1 MPIQNSSRRSFVKLL
16 AATPLLTQ
24 IAARDL
30 YAQAASAVGRDPREN
45 VYTRL
50 GVKTVI
56 NCRGTWTY
64 LSGSLEFP
72 EVRQAQVEAAQH
84 FVNMLELQRAVGRR
98 LAELTGAE
106 SGIVTSGAAG
116 AMAAATAGCMAGTDD
131 KYIWQLPDTT
141 GLKHEVIMV
150 GGRSAFDSAI
160 RLTGAKLVLAYSPE
174 ELANAI
180 NEKTAMIYTTDLGD
194 KLQKQKSIAKDH
206 KIPMLLDDAA
216 GIPPAD
222 NAKLYARMGIDLYC
236 FSGGKGLCGPQC
248 SGLLLGR
255 KDLIEAA
262 LLNCS
267 PREGAVCRPM
277 KVGKEEIIGCLTAL
291 ETWLKLDEKKLY
303 AEWNGRIDR
312 IRKLVETVSGVKT
325 ETFTPDDGNRYPTL
339 KISWDQ
345 QGWRYTIS
353 DCVQELR
360 AGESSDRSSRSG
372 QSQFGDSSSRGESEP
387 QRTKRSRPHRVGL
400 NDDQAGRG
408 NHCWTETEVHSGR
421 CAEED
426 GSLKTRGCLE
436 KNSSES
442 CFATVSGGRF
452 VFVESH
458 SARAVA
464 RRGSRAR
471 GRSSEPGLLAWCE
484 CRRLHLHFR
493 ARASASG
500 WKFAV
505 DF

>member
-1 MPIQNSSRRSFVKLL
+1 MQIRNSSRRSFVKLL

-30 YAQAASAVGRDPREN
+30 YAQATTAMGIAAKQN
-45 VYTRL
+45 VYSRL

-72 EVRQAQVEAAQH
+72 EVRQAQEEAGRY
-84 FVNMLELQRAVGRR
+84 FVNMLELQRGVGRR
-98 LAELTGAE
+98 LSELTGAE
-106 SGIVTSGAAG
+106 SGMITSGAAG

-131 KYIWQLPDTT
+131 KNIWQLPDTT

-160 RLTGAKLVLAYSPE
+160 RLTGAKLVLTYSSE

-180 NEKTAMIYTTDLGD
+180 NENTAMIYTTDLGD
-194 KLQKQKSIAKDH
+194 KLQNDLSIAKEH
-206 KIPMLLDDAA
+206 KVPMLLDDAA

-277 KVGKEEIIGCLTAL
+277 KVGKEEIMGMLAAVEAWKHKDL
-291 ETWLKLDEKKLY
+291 PSLNR
-303 AEWNGRIDR
+303 EWNGRVER
-312 IRKLVETVSGVKT
+312 IARIVET
-325 ETFTPDDGNRYPTL
+325 
-339 KISWDQ
+339 
-345 QGWRYTIS
+345 
-353 DCVQELR
+353 
-360 AGESSDRSSRSG
+360 
-372 QSQFGDSSSRGESEP
+372 
-387 QRTKRSRPHRVGL
+387 
-400 NDDQAGRG
+400 
-408 NHCWTETEVHSGR
+408 
-421 CAEED
+421 
-426 GSLKTRGCLE
+426 
-436 KNSSES
+436 
-442 CFATVSGGRF
+442 
-452 VFVESH
+452 
-458 SARAVA
+458 
-464 RRGSRAR
+464 
-471 GRSSEPGLLAWCE
+471 
-484 CRRLHLHFR
+484 
-493 ARASASG
+493 
-500 WKFAV
+500 
-505 DF
+505 

>member
-1 MPIQNSSRRSFVKLL
+1 MRKRNASRRSFVKLL
-16 AATPLLTQ
+16 AAAPLLSQ

-30 YAQAASAVGRDPREN
+30 YAQAATAIGKDPRQN
-45 VYTRL
+45 VYSRL

-72 EVRQAQVEAAQH
+72 EVRQAQVEAAQY
-84 FVNMLELQRAVGRR
+84 FVNMLELQRAVGKR
-98 LAELTGAE
+98 LSELTGAE

-131 KYIWQLPDTT
+131 KHIWQLPDTT

-160 RLTGAKLVLAYSPE
+160 RLTGAKLVLTYSPE
-174 ELANAI
+174 ELTNAI
-180 NEKTAMIYTTDLGD
+180 NENTAMIYTTDLGE
-194 KLQKQKSIAKDH
+194 KLTSELAIAKDH

-277 KVGKEEIIGCLTAL
+277 KVGKEEVIGCLTAL
-291 ETWLKLDEKKLY
+291 ETWLNLDEKKVY

-312 IRKLVETVSGVKT
+312 IRKLVETVPGVKT
-325 ETFTPDDGNRYPTL
+325 DTYVPEDGNRYPTL

-345 QGWRYTIS
+345 QTWRFTIS

-360 AGESSDRSSRSG
+360 AGDPVIEVLGADNPSLVTSVREGNPNRKERKAPDHIELVSMTINPGEEIIVGQRLRSILSSA
-372 QSQFGDSSSRGESEP
+372 Q
-387 QRTKRSRPHRVGL
+387 K
-400 NDDQAGRG
+400 
-408 NHCWTETEVHSGR
+408 
-421 CAEED
+421 
-426 GSLKTRGCLE
+426 K
-436 KNSSES
+436 
-442 CFATVSGGRF
+442 
-452 VFVESH
+452 
-458 SARAVA
+458 SAA
-464 RRGSRAR
+464 
-471 GRSSEPGLLAWCE
+471 
-484 CRRLHLHFR
+484 
-493 ARASASG
+493 
-500 WKFAV
+500 
-505 DF
+505 

>member
-1 MPIQNSSRRSFVKLL
+1 MPIRNSSRRSFVKLL

-24 IAARDL
+24 IAARNL
-30 YAQAASAVGRDPREN
+30 YAQTASAIGRDPRQN

-72 EVRQAQVEAAQH
+72 EVLEAQQEAGLY

-98 LAELTGAE
+98 LSELTGAE
-106 SGIVTSGAAG
+106 SGIVTSGSAG
-116 AMAAATAGCMAGTDD
+116 AMAAAAAGCMAGIDD

-160 RLTGAKLVLAYSPE
+160 RLTGAKLVLVYSLD
-174 ELANAI
+174 ELAQAI
-180 NEKTAMIYTTDLGD
+180 NENTAMIYTTDLGD
-194 KLQKQKSIAKDH
+194 KLQKELSIAKEH
-206 KIPMLLDDAA
+206 NIPMLLDDAA
-216 GIPPAD
+216 GIPPVD
-222 NAKLYARMGIDLYC
+222 NAQLYARMGVDLYC
-236 FSGGKGLCGPQC
+236 FSGGKGLRGPQC

-277 KVGKEEIIGCLTAL
+277 KVGKEEVIGCLIAL

-303 AEWNGRIDR
+303 AEWNARLDR
-312 IRKLVETVSGVKT
+312 IRKLVETVPGVKT
-325 ETFTPDDGNRYPTL
+325 DTYVPDDGNRYPTL

-345 QGWRYTIS
+345 QGWGYRIS

-360 AGESSDRSSRSG
+360 AGSPVIEVLGADNPSLVTAVREGNPNRKERKQPDHIELVSMTIKP
-372 QSQFGDSSSRGESEP
+372 GEEMI
-387 QRTKRSRPHRVGL
+387 VG
-400 NDDQAGRG
+400 
-408 NHCWTETEVHSGR
+408 
-421 CAEED
+421 
-426 GSLKTRGCLE
+426 TRL
-436 KNSSES
+436 
-442 CFATVSGGRF
+442 
-452 VFVESH
+452 
-458 SARAVA
+458 RAILGAAQKKAKV
-464 RRGSRAR
+464 
-471 GRSSEPGLLAWCE
+471 
-484 CRRLHLHFR
+484 
-493 ARASASG
+493 
-500 WKFAV
+500 
-505 DF
+505 